1 MSTTTSGSVSIPSSS
16 PRFDYSG
23 LAPKAFAAYMA
34 FGESL
39 SESSIEAPLRDLV
52 TIRGSQINGCAFCVD
67 MHVKEA
73 TIHGERALRL
83 HHLAVWHESPLFSE
97 RERAV
102 LAWTEVLTRRGDGGE
117 VDAVFAEIREY
128 LSEQEIADLTFLVM
142 AINGWN
148 IANLAT
154 RNLPG
159 SMDSVLGLDAATLE

>member
-1 MSTTTSGSVSIPSSS
+1 MSTTTSGSVSAPSGT
-16 PRFDYSG
+16 PRFDYAG
-23 LAPKAFAAYMA
+23 LAPKAFAAYRA

-39 SESSIEAPLRDLV
+39 LECSIETLLRDLV
-52 TIRGSQINGCAFCVD
+52 TTRASQINGCAFCVD

-83 HHLAVWHESPLFSE
+83 HHLAVWHESPLFND
-97 RERAV
+97 RERAA
-102 LAWTEVLTRRGDGGE
+102 LAWTEVLTLRGDGGE
-117 VDAVFAEIREY
+117 VDSVFEEIQGR
-128 LSEQEIADLTFLVM
+128 LSDQEIADLTFLVM

-159 SMDSVLGLDAATLE
+159 SMDTVLGLDAATLE